1 MLREAPGASSRPTE
15 ITGRR
20 RWSIPPFIKNS
31 RSIPDETYRVNK
43 SIQAREVRVIGE
55 DGKQLGI
62 MPTHIAVR
70 IAEEKGLD
78 LVEVN
83 PKGAPPVCKIIDHG
97 RFKYEE
103 ARKKR
108 SAKKKQS
115 VVTVKEVKLR
125 PKTDTHDLDVKIR
138 AITRF
143 LADGN
148 KARLVIVFRGRE
160 IVHPETGKA
169 VLLKVLAELAEFA
182 VVEQMPL
189 MEGRRMTMLIA
200 PKPGAVIPVKKKAAE
215 AEKVGPGGEKPA
227 DADEVDED
235 EDEDEEAEA
244 APSSP
249 ERKESSTTP
258 GESPSSSSPA
268 PS

>member
-1 MLREAPGASSRPTE
+1 
-15 ITGRR
+15 
-20 RWSIPPFIKNS
+20 
-31 RSIPDETYRVNK
+31 
-43 SIQAREVRVIGE
+43 
-55 DGKQLGI
+55 

-108 SAKKKQS
+108 SAKRKQS
-115 VVTVKEVKLR
+115 VVTVKEMKLR
-125 PKTDTHDLDVKIR
+125 PKTDVHDLEVKVRSIM
-138 AITRF
+138 RF

-169 VLLKVLAELAEFA
+169 VLLKVLSELAEYA

-200 PKPGAVIPVKKKAAE
+200 PKPGVAIPVRKKGE
-215 AEKVGPGGEKPA
+215 GEKSTSPTEKPGA
-227 DADEVDED
+227 APPRGEEPSSVV
-235 EDEDEEAEA
+235 EEAPAKPEA
-244 APSSP
+244 
-249 ERKESSTTP
+249 
-258 GESPSSSSPA
+258 PA
-268 PS
+268 PLIVPPQ

>member
-1 MLREAPGASSRPTE
+1 
-15 ITGRR
+15 
-20 RWSIPPFIKNS
+20 
-31 RSIPDETYRVNK
+31 
-43 SIQAREVRVIGE
+43 
-55 DGKQLGI
+55 

-83 PKGAPPVCKIIDHG
+83 PKATPPVCKIIDHG

-115 VVTVKEVKLR
+115 VVTIKEIKLR
-125 PKTDTHDLDVKIR
+125 PKTDTHDLEVKIR

-160 IVHPETGKA
+160 IVHPETGKT
-169 VLLKVLAELAEFA
+169 VLLKVLTDLAEYA
-182 VVEQMPL
+182 VVEQMPV
-189 MEGRRMTMLIA
+189 MEGRRMTMLLA
-200 PKPGAVIPVKKKAAE
+200 PKPGAVIPVKKK
-215 AEKVGPGGEKPA
+215 GDGEKGTA
-227 DADEVDED
+227 KSDEDDIDIED
-235 EDEDEEAEA
+235 EDN
-244 APSSP
+244 
-249 ERKESSTTP
+249 ESGIET
-258 GESPSSSSPA
+258 SSSDGHHRPA
-268 PS
+268 ESNSMQIT

>member
-1 MLREAPGASSRPTE
+1 MRG
-15 ITGRR
+15 
-20 RWSIPPFIKNS
+20 S
-31 RSIPDETYRVNK
+31 RSLPEESYRVNK
-43 SIQAREVRVIGE
+43 GIQAKEVRVIGE

-83 PKGAPPVCKIIDHG
+83 PKAAPPVCKIIDHG
-97 RFKYEE
+97 KFKYEE

-108 SAKKKQS
+108 SAKKKQT
-115 VVTVKEVKLR
+115 VVVIKEMKLR
-125 PKTDTHDLDVKIR
+125 PKTDVHDLDVKVR

-143 LADGN
+143 LSEGN

-169 VLLKVLAELAEFA
+169 VLLKVLAEVSEFA

-189 MEGRRMTMLIA
+189 MEGRRMNMLIA
-200 PKPGAVIPVKKKAAE
+200 PKPGAVFPVKKKGDAKEAAE
-215 AEKVGPGGEKPA
+215 VEKAV
-227 DADEVDED
+227 
-235 EDEDEEAEA
+235 AEA
-244 APSSP
+244 TSESVEEEGDVDGDEGEEPAESA
-249 ERKESSTTP
+249 ESSAPPPPAHP
-258 GESPSSSSPA
+258 G
-268 PS
+268 

>member
-1 MLREAPGASSRPTE
+1 LRVGTKKNKIHGGAV
-15 ITGRR
+15 ITTLV
-20 RWSIPPFIKNS
+20 KNS
-31 RSIPDETYRVNK
+31 RHTLDETHRVNK
-43 SIQAREVRVIGE
+43 SIIAKEVRVIGE

-83 PKGAPPVCKIIDHG
+83 PKAAPPVCKIIDHG

-108 SAKKKQS
+108 VAKKKQT
-115 VVTVKEVKLR
+115 VVTVKEIKLR
-125 PKTDTHDLDVKIR
+125 PKTDTHDLEVKIR
-138 AITRF
+138 AIMRF

-148 KARLVIVFRGRE
+148 KAKLVIVFRGRE
-160 IVHPETGKA
+160 IVHPDMGKN
-169 VLLKVLAELAEFA
+169 VLLKVLAELAEYA

-200 PKPGAVIPVKKKAAE
+200 PKPGVTIPVRKKGEMEKILLKTQGEVPLDKVEDDVEDDLDDEDLEEEESAAE
-215 AEKVGPGGEKPA
+215 SAEESA
-227 DADEVDED
+227 
-235 EDEDEEAEA
+235 EEA
-244 APSSP
+244 PP
-249 ERKESSTTP
+249 P
-258 GESPSSSSPA
+258 
-268 PS
+268 

>member
-1 MLREAPGASSRPTE
+1 
-15 ITGRR
+15 
-20 RWSIPPFIKNS
+20 
-31 RSIPDETYRVNK
+31 
-43 SIQAREVRVIGE
+43 
-55 DGKQLGI
+55 

-83 PKGAPPVCKIIDHG
+83 PKGTPPVCKIIDHG

-115 VVTVKEVKLR
+115 VVTVKEIKLR
-125 PKTDTHDLDVKIR
+125 PKTDTHDLEVKIR

-143 LADGN
+143 LSEGN
-148 KARLVIVFRGRE
+148 KAKLVIVFRGRE

-169 VLLKVLAELAEFA
+169 VLLKVLAELTDYAL
-182 VVEQMPL
+182 VEQMPL

-200 PKPGAVIPVKKKAAE
+200 PKPGVNIPVKKKGEGEKILAKG
-215 AEKVGPGGEKPA
+215 AEKAEKSDGIAAAKSEAPGEEK
-227 DADEVDED
+227 
-235 EDEDEEAEA
+235 
-244 APSSP
+244 SP
-249 ERKESSTTP
+249 EP
-258 GESPSSSSPA
+258 NPSAETEDSPA
-268 PS
+268 ASSETALPL

>member
-1 MLREAPGASSRPTE
+1 MRNPRQG
-15 ITGRR
+15 
-20 RWSIPPFIKNS
+20 
-31 RSIPDETYRVNK
+31 PDETYRVNK
-43 SIQAREVRVIGE
+43 GIQSKEVRVIGE

-115 VVTVKEVKLR
+115 VVTVKEIKLR
-125 PKTDTHDLDVKIR
+125 PKTDVHDLDVKVR
-138 AITRF
+138 AIKRF
-143 LADGN
+143 LSEGN
-148 KARLVIVFRGRE
+148 KAKLVIVFRGRE
-160 IVHPETGKA
+160 IVHPETGKT
-169 VLLKVLAELAEFA
+169 VLLKVLGELADIA

-200 PKPGAVIPVKKKAAE
+200 PKPGVVIPVQKKKTEAVPASDKKDAKDAKEPAAPAEETGE
-215 AEKVGPGGEKPA
+215 ASGE
-227 DADEVDED
+227 V
-235 EDEDEEAEA
+235 EEAA
-244 APSSP
+244 APAAP
-249 ERKESSTTP
+249 E
-258 GESPSSSSPA
+258 A
-268 PS
+268 PLPV

>member
-1 MLREAPGASSRPTE
+1 MPEPTH
-15 ITGRR
+15 
-20 RWSIPPFIKNS
+20 
-31 RSIPDETYRVNK
+31 RVNK
-43 SIQAREVRVIGE
+43 MIQSKEVRVIGE
-55 DGKQLGI
+55 DGKQLGV

-83 PKGAPPVCKIIDHG
+83 PKGEPPVCKIIDHG

-115 VVTVKEVKLR
+115 VITVKEVKLR
-125 PKTDTHDLDVKIR
+125 PKTDTHDLAVKVRMIQ
-138 AITRF
+138 RF

-148 KARLVIVFRGRE
+148 KAKLVIIFRGRE

-169 VLLKVLAELAEFA
+169 VLLKVLGELVNYV
-182 VVEQMPL
+182 VVEQMPT

-200 PKPGAVIPVKKKAAE
+200 PKPGVSIPASPKKGAKEEDAVEGKVEDKGEEESAAASE
-215 AEKVGPGGEKPA
+215 
-227 DADEVDED
+227 DA
-235 EDEDEEAEA
+235 
-244 APSSP
+244 
-249 ERKESSTTP
+249 
-258 GESPSSSSPA
+258 PA
-268 PS
+268 PQSS

>member
-1 MLREAPGASSRPTE
+1 MPEPTH
-15 ITGRR
+15 
-20 RWSIPPFIKNS
+20 
-31 RSIPDETYRVNK
+31 RVNK
-43 SIQAREVRVIGE
+43 MIQSKEVRVIGE
-55 DGKQLGI
+55 DGKQLGV

-83 PKGAPPVCKIIDHG
+83 PKGEPPVCKIIDHG

-115 VVTVKEVKLR
+115 VITVKEVKLR
-125 PKTDTHDLDVKIR
+125 PKTDTHDLAVKVRMIQ
-138 AITRF
+138 RF

-148 KARLVIVFRGRE
+148 KAKLVIIFRGRE

-169 VLLKVLAELAEFA
+169 VLLKVLGELVNYV
-182 VVEQMPL
+182 VVEQMPT

-200 PKPGAVIPVKKKAAE
+200 PKPGVSIPAAPKKGAKE
-215 AEKVGPGGEKPA
+215 
-227 DADEVDED
+227 
-235 EDEDEEAEA
+235 EEAVADKGEEKSA
-244 APSSP
+244 AAS
-249 ERKESSTTP
+249 EDA
-258 GESPSSSSPA
+258 PA
-268 PS
+268 PQSS

>member
-1 MLREAPGASSRPTE
+1 
-15 ITGRR
+15 
-20 RWSIPPFIKNS
+20 
-31 RSIPDETYRVNK
+31 
-43 SIQAREVRVIGE
+43 
-55 DGKQLGI
+55 

-83 PKGAPPVCKIIDHG
+83 PKGTPPVCKIIDHG

-115 VVTVKEVKLR
+115 VVVVKEIKLR
-125 PKTDTHDLDVKIR
+125 PKTDVHDLDVKIR
-138 AITRF
+138 AIKRF
-143 LADGN
+143 LAEGN
-148 KARLVIVFRGRE
+148 KAKLVIVFRGRE

-169 VLLKVLAELAEFA
+169 VLLKVLAEVGEFA

-200 PKPGAVIPVKKKAAE
+200 PKPGVVIPMPKKKSDEKPGEEKPASAKAE
-215 AEKVGPGGEKPA
+215 AE
-227 DADEVDED
+227 DATDSEEAPEVDEPPSAD
-235 EDEDEEAEA
+235 A
-244 APSSP
+244 APP
-249 ERKESSTTP
+249 V
-258 GESPSSSSPA
+258 
-268 PS
+268 

>member
-1 MLREAPGASSRPTE
+1 M
-15 ITGRR
+15 
-20 RWSIPPFIKNS
+20 
-31 RSIPDETYRVNK
+31 
-43 SIQAREVRVIGE
+43 RVIGE

-62 MPTHIAVR
+62 MLTHIAVR

-83 PKGAPPVCKIIDHG
+83 PKAAPPVCKIIDHG
-97 RFKYEE
+97 KFKYEE

-108 SAKKKQS
+108 TAKKKQS

-125 PKTDTHDLDVKIR
+125 PKTDVHDLAVKIR

-143 LADGN
+143 LAEGN
-148 KARLVIVFRGRE
+148 KAKLVIVFRGRE

-169 VLLKVLAELAEFA
+169 VLLKVLAELQEWA

-200 PKPGAVIPVKKKAAE
+200 PKPGVVIPLPKKKSELEKEKLAAQGKSTAGVE
-215 AEKVGPGGEKPA
+215 AEE
-227 DADEVDED
+227 DELDEDLEEEEEDEED
-235 EDEDEEAEA
+235 EDELESEAESS
-244 APSSP
+244 APP
-249 ERKESSTTP
+249 P
-258 GESPSSSSPA
+258 
-268 PS
+268 

>member
-1 MLREAPGASSRPTE
+1 MRA
-15 ITGRR
+15 
-20 RWSIPPFIKNS
+20 
-31 RSIPDETYRVNK
+31 
-43 SIQAREVRVIGE
+43 IGD

-62 MPTHIAVR
+62 MPTHIAIR

-83 PKGAPPVCKIIDHG
+83 PKGSPPVCKIIDYG

-108 SAKKKQS
+108 VAKKKQS
-115 VVTVKEVKLR
+115 VVTVKEIKLR
-125 PKTDTHDLDVKIR
+125 PKTDTHDLDVKVR

-148 KARLVIVFRGRE
+148 KAKLVIVFRGRE
-160 IVHPETGKA
+160 IVHPDTGKT
-169 VLLKVLAELAEFA
+169 VLLKVLSELTEFA

-200 PKPGAVIPVKKKAAE
+200 PKPGATITVRRK
-215 AEKVGPGGEKPA
+215 GETKDDP
-227 DADEVDED
+227 
-235 EDEDEEAEA
+235 AEA
-244 APSSP
+244 ASA
-249 ERKESSTTP
+249 TP
-258 GESPSSSSPA
+258 KNAPPA
-268 PS
+268 